1 MLRFITPRVL
11 MDLLGGREPLRF
23 SVTRLRCVTF
33 LNGGGSTVP
42 DYEQLY
48 HLMVNASEC
57 ALAALEAG
65 DAERA
70 RALLI
75 EAERSAEEQYIESE

>member
-1 MLRFITPRVL
+1 M
-11 MDLLGGREPLRF
+11 
-23 SVTRLRCVTF
+23 
-33 LNGGGSTVP
+33 P